1 MPQIAYTT
9 NVKPLDGTSSHYE
22 LITQQMSCKKQS
34 SYGDLVI
41 VPTTGSKIIT
51 HQAVLAAVSP
61 FLASLFRQ
69 FASGSVRETVTVMIN
84 MNHDTLLDILD
95 IVHTGTIIV
104 KNEDDSNRVKAGL
117 DMMGI
122 SIRIEIVKSNQGN
135 RILSSPQ
142 DSNCTLPSLK
152 KTDKKRKM
160 STKTPGSVK
169 RPKVTTSKTIIDRK
183 SQQPMMFECNE
194 CNLEFKLRRGLN
206 SHMSKSHSTPTRFK
220 LSITDNDDQDDLHGE
235 RIPHSKQ
242 REITSFF
249 SPKLSK
255 PCQLGYQ
262 VSTSGEVSSFPCCKC
277 DKFFLSQSI
286 LHQHLACVHFAKQ
299 LLQVYPDQACPFSSC
314 QHTAQN
320 NLVKLGHIAL
330 HHQPSLSVL
339 LEKEG
344 LPSLS
349 IVPVD
354 NLYSSE
360 CPAFLTPSCQLCP
373 HTTTSSQALA
383 AHYMTQHYASNLDTW
398 DTSPCQVCGALFF
411 KGSAAGRQR
420 MLQHVALRHAG
431 MVVQF
436 MERDG
441 LWVGRGEVFR
451 EGESVFRIKNI
462 RVNMKKLNKNKPSI
476 VKKLSEIKL
485 KPKQFKRST
494 KSKNTSTRKEN
505 IVKAP
510 AKKADYDLDF
520 TQADVTTPDLSCF
533 LCGTDFSQDSMD
545 GLLEHMSTTHYR
557 LELERTYMTKSD
569 TKWALSNHCPVCDK
583 KVDDWET
590 FVKHIG
596 VQHRAVEQFMPEKF
610 RFPPETAVIKTEE
623 SSHTCMLSGCT
634 RQFMNER
641 TLLVH
646 MVMSHYYKRLE
657 LMFEQK
663 FLEDNSR
670 CFKCGKSLPCNKV
683 GFMKHMGVDHA
694 VVMDLVRGTF
704 ELDKFIA
711 PNMKKEQNI

>member
-1 MPQIAYTT
+1 VMPQIAYTT
-9 NVKPLDGTSSHYE
+9 NVKPLDGTSSHYD
-22 LITQQMSCKKQS
+22 LITQEMSCKKQS
-34 SYGDLVI
+34 SYGDLEI
-41 VPTTGSKIIT
+41 IPSTGSKIVT

-61 FLASLFRQ
+61 FLASLFNQ
-69 FASGSVRETVTVMIN
+69 FASGAVRETITVMIN
-84 MNHDTLLDILD
+84 MNHDTVMDILD
-95 IVHTGTIIV
+95 IVHTGTISV
-104 KNEDDSNRVKAGL
+104 KNEADSNNLKAGL

-122 SIRIEIVKSNQGN
+122 SIKLEIAQSNQSN

-142 DSNCTLPSLK
+142 DSNCSIPSLGK
-152 KTDKKRKM
+152 PDKKRKM
-160 STKTPGSVK
+160 SIKTQGSVK
-169 RPKVTTSKTIIDRK
+169 RPKITTTKTIMEGK
-183 SQQPMMFECNE
+183 SQEPMMFECDE

-206 SHMSKSHSTPTRFK
+206 SHMSKTHTKPNSFK
-220 LSITDNDDQDDLHGE
+220 LNITDKDDQDVLHDE
-235 RIPHSKQ
+235 RIPRSNQ

-262 VSTSGEVSSFPCCKC
+262 VSTSGENSSFPCCKC
-277 DKFFLSQSI
+277 DKFFPSQSI
-286 LHQHLACVHFAKQ
+286 LHQHLACVHFATQ

-320 NLVKLGHIAL
+320 HLVKLGHIAL
-330 HHQPSLSVL
+330 HHQPSISVL

-411 KGSAAGRQR
+411 KGSVAGRER
-420 MLQHVALRHAG
+420 MLQHVALRHTG

-485 KPKQFKRST
+485 KSKQLKRSA
-494 KSKNTSTRKEN
+494 KSKKPSTYNEN
-505 IVKAP
+505 IVKAHV
-510 AKKADYDLDF
+510 KKVDHNLDF
-520 TQADVTTPDLSCF
+520 TQAEVTTPDLSCF
-533 LCGTDFSQDSMD
+533 LCGADFSQDGRD
-545 GLLEHMSTTHYR
+545 ELLEHMSTTHYR

-569 TKWALSNHCPVCDK
+569 TVWALSNHCPVCHK
-583 KVDDWET
+583 KVDEWET
-590 FVKHIG
+590 FLKHIG

-623 SSHTCMLSGCT
+623 SSHSCMLSGCT
-634 RQFMNER
+634 RVFMNER

-663 FLEDNSR
+663 FQEDNSR

-694 VVMDLVRGTF
+694 VVQELVRGTF
-704 ELDKFIA
+704 ELNKFIA
-711 PNMKKEQNI
+711 PTMKKELI

>member
-22 LITQQMSCKKQS
+22 LITQEMSCKKQS
-34 SYGDLVI
+34 SYGDLVL
-41 VPTTGSKIIT
+41 VPSTGSKIVT
-51 HQAVLAAVSP
+51 HQAVLATVSP
-61 FLASLFRQ
+61 FLASLFKQ
-69 FASGSVRETVTVMIN
+69 FSSAAVRETVTVLIN
-84 MNHDTLLDILD
+84 MNHDTLVDILN
-95 IVHTGTIIV
+95 IVHTGTIIL
-104 KNEDDSNRVKAGL
+104 KNEADSNSLKAGL

-122 SIRIEIVKSNQGN
+122 SIKLEITQSNESN
-135 RILSSPQ
+135 RILPSPQ
-142 DSNCTLPSLK
+142 DSNCSLPSSEK
-152 KTDKKRKM
+152 PDKKRKIA
-160 STKTPGSVK
+160 TKTQGSVK
-169 RPKVTTSKTIIDRK
+169 RLKVTTPKTIIGRK
-183 SQQPMMFECNE
+183 SQEPMMFECDI
-194 CNLEFKLRRGLN
+194 CNLGFKLRRGLN
-206 SHMSKSHSTPTRFK
+206 SHMSKTHSKPNSFN
-220 LSITDNDDQDDLHGE
+220 LNITDKGDKDVLHGE

-249 SPKLSK
+249 SPKLSNS
-255 PCQLGYQ
+255 CQLGYQ

-277 DKFFLSQSI
+277 DKVFPSQSI

-320 NLVKLGHIAL
+320 HLVKLGHIAL
-330 HHQPSLSVL
+330 HHQSSLSVL

-354 NLYSSE
+354 SLYSSE

-373 HTTTSSQALA
+373 HTTTSPQSLA
-383 AHYMTQHYASNLDTW
+383 AHYMTQHYASNLDSW
-398 DTSPCQVCGALFF
+398 DTSPCHVCGALFF
-411 KGSAAGRQR
+411 RGSMAGRQR

-451 EGESVFRIKNI
+451 EGEFAFRIKNM

-494 KSKNTSTRKEN
+494 KRKKPSTSKEN
-505 IVKAP
+505 TVKAQE
-510 AKKADYDLDF
+510 KNFESDLDS
-520 TQADVTTPDLSCF
+520 TSAEVTTPDFSCF
-533 LCGTDFSQDSMD
+533 LCGADFSQDGMD

-557 LELERTYMTKSD
+557 LEIERTYMTRSD
-569 TKWALSNHCPVCDK
+569 AVWSLSNHCPVCDK
-583 KVDDWET
+583 KVDDWEV
-590 FVKHIG
+590 FLKHVG

-610 RFPPETAVIKTEE
+610 RFPTETAVIKTEE
-623 SSHTCMLSGCT
+623 SSHSCMLSDCN
-634 RQFMNER
+634 REFMNER

-670 CFKCGKSLPCNKV
+670 CFKCGKNLPCNKV

-694 VVMDLVRGTF
+694 VVTELARGTF

-711 PNMKKEQNI
+711 PNMKKEKMM